1 MSDLTP
7 AGVRLA
13 LSLALDRDP
22 DQRDTDRLRAD
33 VEAMSDLLERA
44 EPQGRPARLSVGG
57 EA

>member
-13 LSLALDRDP
+13 HALALDRDP

-44 EPQGRPARLSVGG
+44 DPEGRPARLSAGG